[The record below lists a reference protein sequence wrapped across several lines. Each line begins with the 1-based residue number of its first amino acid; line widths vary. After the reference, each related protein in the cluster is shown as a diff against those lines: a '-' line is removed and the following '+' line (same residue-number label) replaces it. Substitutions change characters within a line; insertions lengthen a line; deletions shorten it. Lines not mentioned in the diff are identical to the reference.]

1 MVCFVAQSREISTK
15 FMSGNVIF
23 TWPSSGNSSS
33 YDVIITRNTTQDP
46 SERITV
52 PQYIVKDAILYDSI
66 GILMYYLTPDVHGI
80 TSAYKGIYLFFLLDF
95 QKLNDKLKLIERNI
109 RPHLLR

>member
-1 MVCFVAQSREISTK
+1 MVCFVAKLQEISTK

-23 TWPSSGNSSS
+23 TWPPSGNSSS
-33 YDVIITRNTTQDP
+33 YNVTITRNTTKDS

-52 PQYIVKDAILYDSI
+52 PQYIVKDAILYESI
-66 GILMYYLTPDVHGI
+66 GILMYYLTPEVHGI
-80 TSAYKGIYLFFLLDF
+80 RSAYKGIYSFFLLDF

-109 RPHLLR
+109 RPHLSR